1 MNFNLKV
8 PYTPEPIERL
18 KVRYQDAL
26 AIEWIIADGMIDTPS
41 QNKENVF
48 DCEDGLRMTISL
60 EQLPGY
66 KQSMIHFSA
75 SVNPSISGGAEWL
88 KKKKKPL
95 LKDVKKRFV
104 EISGNN
110 NKAELITVTH
120 EGILHF
126 LTIPKIFI
134 K

>member
-8 PYTPEPIERL
+8 QYNPEPIEML
-18 KVRYQDAL
+18 KLRYKDAI
-26 AIEWIIADGMIDTPS
+26 AIEWIVADGMADTPS

-48 DCEDGLRMTISL
+48 DCMDGLRMTISL

-66 KQSMIHFSA
+66 DQSMIHFQA
-75 SVNPSISGGAEWL
+75 SVNPSVAGSAVWL

-110 NKAELITVTH
+110 NKAELASVSSQ
-120 EGILHF
+120 GVLHF
-126 LTIPKIFI
+126 LTLPKIFI